1 MSNFKKLYI
10 CKNLDEL
17 EEKTGIP
24 DVRTREMRSLLE
36 SARKINEEAT
46 KRYNEGDQEAAYI
59 LYTRY
64 FNLLNN
70 IHKRDNYQQYKSQIR
85 KILGDNQTNK
95 LTMDRL
101 EDLTKSLDKRYTLL
115 NKNANLS
122 NANEITQTSLMQL
135 RQLDL
140 TSHSNNQ
147 IQRSRSVSPL
157 KNGVER
163 NGLLNAIT
171 CQQLYDSMQAQ
182 SVLVMDCRP
191 SSDYGES
198 KLNYSLSFNVP
209 AEIIREGMSAGK
221 LQDKLDQESKKLWS
235 ARAIKDQVV
244 LMDWNSSATE
254 LKGNSPIRILLDI
267 LQWWDPDVVYRSPIR
282 ILEGGYEFFVMGYP
296 TRCINPMV
304 VKPQLSSTF
313 MECSV
318 LIEDIEYPS
327 VNDIQLKDDIIA
339 KNQSNSSLIIHKT
352 SSSGRPTV
360 DRSSKSAAMKLYDD
374 KRKTINEI
382 AKEQEVLLEK
392 AKEND
397 EQLEQIAE
405 QFNSVDHKKQLIN
418 GETEMMY
425 QFMQLES
432 EAEDYKNEIKR
443 LKAQIHHYR
452 RRDEEEKANLPIQL
466 VKDVEQI
473 EAKIEERERVD
484 EQRKKERQQLA
495 EKFAIANKNKCLTRN
510 NNSKAHFEEN
520 DLEENKENLKLTIPT
535 TKLNPPQ
542 FDRSIKP
549 KHSSPVDTEERIRNF
564 SPVSGKVG
572 RGLTGL
578 KNLGNTCYMN
588 SIIQCLSNTPSLAE
602 YCITDKYKNY
612 VSRNNKTRGEIV
624 DEVAAIIKMLWT
636 GGYKYVASR
645 DLKYIIGQ
653 YQKMFRGY
661 EQQDSH
667 EFLTI
672 LMDWLHSDLQTLTL
686 DPLRE
691 PKTASDKAWLD
702 FTKAKESLILH
713 LFYGQIKSIVK
724 CAECENESATYECF
738 SNLSLELP
746 ENDSTCD
753 LEECLD
759 MYFSGER
766 IHGWNCPK
774 CEHKRDALHVTTK
787 HAIKKLNIAKLPPV
801 LVIHLKRFYADTD
814 SPCPSYKKKLNYLRF
829 PLQNLDMS
837 PYITVSERKRSTP
850 TLYRLYAVSNHY
862 GFMESGHYTA
872 FCKNDALNH
881 WYKFDDHMV
890 TPLDSSKVISSAA
903 YILFYTRLSP
913 LQAIN

>member
-1 MSNFKKLYI
+1 MNNIKQLYI

-17 EEKTGIP
+17 EEKTAIP

-36 SARKINEEAT
+36 TARKISQEAT

-70 IHKRDNYQQYKSQIR
+70 IHKRDNYPQYKSQIR

-122 NANEITQTSLMQL
+122 NANDITQTSLMQL
-135 RQLDL
+135 RKLDL
-140 TSHSNNQ
+140 TSHPNNQ

-157 KNGVER
+157 RNGVER
-163 NGLLNAIT
+163 NGLLSAIT
-171 CQQLYDSMQAQ
+171 CQQLYDCMQAQ
-182 SVLVMDCRP
+182 SVLVMDCR
-191 SSDYGES
+191 SSGDYGKS
-198 KLNYSLSFNVP
+198 KLNYPLSFNVP
-209 AEIIREGMSAGK
+209 ADIIRDGMSAGK

-244 LMDWNSSATE
+244 LMDWNSSSME
-254 LKGNSPIRILLDI
+254 LKAHSPIGILLDI
-267 LQWWDPDVVYRSPIR
+267 LQRWDPDVVYRSPIR
-282 ILEGGYEFFVMGYP
+282 ILEGGYEFFVMVYP
-296 TRCINPMV
+296 TYCTNPTV
-304 VKPQLSSTF
+304 VTPQLSSTLI
-313 MECSV
+313 ESSAV
-318 LIEDIEYPS
+318 IEDIEYPS

-339 KNQSNSSLIIHKT
+339 KNQSNSSLTNHKT

-360 DRSSKSAAMKLYDD
+360 DRSSKSAAMKLYDE
-374 KRKTINEI
+374 KRNAINEI

-405 QFNSVDHKKQLIN
+405 QLNSVDRKKQLIN
-418 GETEMMY
+418 GEKEMMY

-432 EAEDYKNEIKR
+432 EAEDYKNEITR
-443 LKAQIHHYR
+443 LKAELHHYR

-466 VKDVEQI
+466 VKDVEKI

-495 EKFAIANKNKCLTRN
+495 EKFAIANKNECLTRN
-510 NNSKAHFEEN
+510 NNSKPQFEGN
-520 DLEENKENLKLTIPT
+520 DLEENKENLKQSLPT

-549 KHSSPVDTEERIRNF
+549 KHSSPVDTEERVRNF

-578 KNLGNTCYMN
+578 KNLGNSCYMN
-588 SIIQCLSNTPSLAE
+588 SIIQCLSNTPPLAE
-602 YCITDKYKNY
+602 YCVTDKYKNY

-624 DEVAAIIKMLWT
+624 DEVAALIKMLWT

-645 DLKYIIGQ
+645 DLKYVIGQ

-691 PKTASDKAWLD
+691 PMTASDKAWLD

-753 LEECLD
+753 LRECLD

-766 IHGWNCPK
+766 IHGWNCPR
-774 CEHKRDALHVTTK
+774 CEHRRDALHVTTK

-814 SPCPSYKKKLNYLRF
+814 SPSPSYKKKMNYLRF
-829 PLQNLDMS
+829 PLQNLDVS

-872 FCKNDALNH
+872 FCKNEALNH

-890 TPLDSSKVISSAA
+890 TSLDTSKVISSAA